1 MEAIRNKDA
10 DHVMRGACLVAYRPF
25 ESWCPPGTIPPV
37 DFLSRHLADA
47 VAVGCLMAIVVILLW
62 PMTMD
67 RRQRWRNKR
76 AARKFEAAARK
87 GTRRG

>member
-1 MEAIRNKDA
+1 
-10 DHVMRGACLVAYRPF
+10 
-25 ESWCPPGTIPPV
+25 V
-37 DFLSRHLADA
+37 DFLSHHLGDA

-76 AARKFEAAARK
+76 AARKFEAATRK

>member
-1 MEAIRNKDA
+1 
-10 DHVMRGACLVAYRPF
+10 
-25 ESWCPPGTIPPV
+25 V
-37 DFLSRHLADA
+37 DFLSHHLVDA

-76 AARKFEAAARK
+76 TAKKFEAAERER
-87 GTRRG
+87 TRRG